1 VARFCVVVLSTVTH
15 RLFYPHGAGSILWIH
30 PHIRDPMSLNRR
42 EDRRAMLTRRK
53 LLLSVLGFCLTPV
66 FSPAQPPNVVMI
78 VADDQGWTDF
88 GFMGHPVIRT
98 PHLDKLA
105 SEGAVFPNGYV
116 PTSLCRASLATL
128 LTGLHAHQHRICCND
143 PPEGIDRSAMLPF
156 LRDAPTVPRLLQ
168 KAGYVS
174 FQTGKFWEGHYS
186 NGGFTHGMTTKGRH
200 GEEGLVIGRQTM
212 QPIFDFI
219 DSHREQ
225 PFFIW
230 YAPMMPHEPHNAPER
245 ILKKYA
251 VPGRN
256 TEVAKYWAMCEWLD
270 ETCGKLLDFL
280 DKRGLRDQTLVVFV
294 VDNGWIQETGT
305 ARRIGGAYAAKSKLS
320 PYDGGVRTPIILRWP
335 GHTKPGRY
343 SDLVSTIDLAPT
355 ILTACGVKPTAQMTG
370 LNLLDVAAGKG
381 QLEREAV
388 FGEIYL
394 HTAVD
399 VNRPALNLTHRWVRR
414 GDWKLI
420 VFQEEA
426 MRKELYDLGHD
437 PHEKANVAALHPD
450 QVQSLSASLNQWW
463 DGRR

>member
-1 VARFCVVVLSTVTH
+1 
-15 RLFYPHGAGSILWIH
+15 
-30 PHIRDPMSLNRR
+30 
-42 EDRRAMLTRRK
+42 MLTKRK
-53 LLLSVLGFCLTPV
+53 LLLSVLGLCLTPV
-66 FSPAQPPNVVMI
+66 FSLARPPNVVMI

-128 LTGLHAHQHRICCND
+128 LTGLYAHQHRICCND
-143 PPEGIDRSAMLPF
+143 PPEGMDRSAMLPF
-156 LRDAPTVPRLLQ
+156 LPNAPTVPRLLH

-186 NGGFTHGMTTKGRH
+186 NGGFTNGMTTKGRH

-212 QPIFDFI
+212 QPIFDFT

-230 YAPMMPHEPHNAPER
+230 YAPMMPHEPHNPPER

-251 VPGRN
+251 VAGRN
-256 TEVAKYWAMCEWLD
+256 TEVAKYWAMCEWVD
-270 ETCGKLLDFL
+270 ETCGSLLDFL

-335 GHTKPGRY
+335 GRTKPGRY

-355 ILTACGVKPTAQMTG
+355 ILTACGVRPTAQMPG
-370 LNLLDVAAGKG
+370 LNLLDVAAGKSR
-381 QLEREAV
+381 LKREAV

-426 MRKELYDLGHD
+426 MRKELYNLDRD

-450 QVQSLSASLNQWW
+450 HVQSLGASLNQWW